1 MYNTY
6 PVTFPTVTFSLE
18 PVDELVAMAKS
29 VTGKESSYRF
39 DIGICDLPDRKIE
52 SVISCYDSE
61 DNMWVIDLSE
71 EEQGEVWDA
80 LNSQCKEH
88 LSKDCQQLLEE
99 ARGQM
104 RD

>member
-1 MYNTY
+1 MDLSIKA
-6 PVTFPTVTFSLE
+6 VC
-18 PVDELVAMAKS
+18 
-29 VTGKESSYRF
+29 
-39 DIGICDLPDRKIE
+39 DI
-52 SVISCYDSE
+52 Y
-61 DNMWVIDLSE
+61 NMWVIDLSE